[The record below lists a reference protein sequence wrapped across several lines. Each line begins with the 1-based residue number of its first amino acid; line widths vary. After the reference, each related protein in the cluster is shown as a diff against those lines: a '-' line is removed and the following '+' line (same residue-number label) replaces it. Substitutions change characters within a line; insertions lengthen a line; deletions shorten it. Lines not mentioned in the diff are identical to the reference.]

1 MIRNVVF
8 DMGKV
13 LLDYDAV
20 AVCRQYTQDA
30 GEIGLIR
37 RELFEGPEWELLDQG
52 LITEAEA
59 IKRVG
64 GRLADGRLV
73 RLAEECL
80 AHWHEYNLSPVPGM
94 DGLVRDLKQAGYG
107 IYLCSNVSL
116 RFRVFEKEMP
126 GTAYFDGMLI
136 SAEEKLVKPDPAIY
150 ERLFSRFHLR
160 PEECFF
166 IDDLPA
172 NIEAA
177 RRCGMDGY
185 CFTDGDE
192 AALREVLRRRLPVR
206 FPA

>member
-1 MIRNVVF
+1 
-8 DMGKV
+8 
-13 LLDYDAV
+13 
-20 AVCRQYTQDA
+20 
-30 GEIGLIR
+30 
-37 RELFEGPEWELLDQG
+37 
-52 LITEAEA
+52 
-59 IKRVG
+59 
-64 GRLADGRLV
+64 
-73 RLAEECL
+73 
-80 AHWHEYNLSPVPGM
+80 
-94 DGLVRDLKQAGYG
+94 
-107 IYLCSNVSL
+107 
-116 RFRVFEKEMP
+116 MP
-126 GTAYFDGMLI
+126 GAEYFDGMLI